1 MKKRKKRLK
10 LPKEIR
16 DIFDSWDDELFLAY
30 LFFNYY
36 RKEPIWEKCSKEE
49 YEKEN
54 PPVPLVLT
62 EKALLE
68 FTQSIFK
75 PVRYKASPIYNGEHQ
90 GLLFQLSNPTPI
102 GYKYYK
108 STKTRGVL
116 TLSSAMLEYCET
128 RPTVWKILSKN
139 E

>member
-10 LPKEIR
+10 LPKEVR
-16 DIFDSWDDELFLAY
+16 DILDSLDDELFLSY
-30 LFFNYY
+30 LVFNYY
-36 RKEPIWEKCSKEE
+36 HKERIWEECSKEE
-49 YEKEN
+49 YEKDN
-54 PPVPLVLT
+54 PPVSLVLT

-75 PVRYKASPIYNGEHQ
+75 SVRYKRSPIYDGEHQ

-108 STKTRGVL
+108 STKTKGVL
-116 TLSSAMLEYCET
+116 MLSDAMLEYCET
-128 RPTVWKILSKN
+128 RPTVWKIVSKN
-139 E
+139 V

>member
-1 MKKRKKRLK
+1 MKKRKKKLK
-10 LPKEIR
+10 LPKEVR
-16 DIFDSWDDELFLAY
+16 DILDSLDDELFLSY
-30 LFFNYY
+30 LVFNYY
-36 RKEPIWEKCSKEE
+36 HKERIWEECSKEE

-62 EKALLE
+62 EEVLLKSLK
-68 FTQSIFK
+68 SIYN
-75 PVRYKASPIYNGEHQ
+75 PVRYKVEAIYDGEHQ

-108 STKTRGVL
+108 STKTKGVL
-116 TLSSAMLEYCET
+116 MLSDAMLEYCET
-128 RPTVWKILSKN
+128 RPTVWKILSKY